1 MRGFAAPKVYR
12 SFEEFERDEL
22 RKLDGLHTS
31 IDDMLDEMFADEL
44 DFDASKPSKAT
55 NRRRATSM
63 DKAVSSLLSALAAN
77 CAPAIARSKANTLTA
92 LY

>member
-1 MRGFAAPKVYR
+1 MRGYAVPKVYR

-44 DFDASKPSKAT
+44 DFEAT
-55 NRRRATSM
+55 GNKSNRA
-63 DKAVSSLLSALAAN
+63 DDDE
-77 CAPAIARSKANTLTA
+77 
-92 LY
+92 

>member
-44 DFDASKPSKAT
+44 DFEKVDGRQSTVDS
-55 NRRRATSM
+55 
-63 DKAVSSLLSALAAN
+63 DDE
-77 CAPAIARSKANTLTA
+77 
-92 LY
+92 

>member
-1 MRGFAAPKVYR
+1 MRGYAAPKVYR

-44 DFDASKPSKAT
+44 DFEPG
-55 NRRRATSM
+55 
-63 DKAVSSLLSALAAN
+63 DKKSS
-77 CAPAIARSKANTLTA
+77 RDDE
-92 LY
+92 